1 MPYISPDMR
10 QEMLR
15 LARVLLEQT
24 EQDKIKWS
32 VTDKDNEFLFSSA
45 KSSMLIQG
53 EFGNYDEEGEG
64 DFSLVLL
71 NRGGSVA
78 SDLDI
83 GFEDAEYEAQNY
95 QVLKHL
101 YLTVQNKALEIDT
114 TLEDMQRALG
124 MEAGSESTS
133 SDA

>member
-1 MPYISPDMR
+1 MPYTPPEMR

-24 EQDKIKWS
+24 EQNKIKWS
-32 VTDKDNEFLFSSA
+32 TTDKDDEFLFSSA

-53 EFGNYDEEGEG
+53 EFGNYDAEDEG

-71 NRGGSVA
+71 NLGGSVA
-78 SDLDI
+78 ADLDI
-83 GFEDAEYEAQNY
+83 GFEDAEDEPQNY
-95 QVLKHL
+95 QVLKQL
-101 YLTVQNKALEIDT
+101 YLSVQNKALEIDT

-124 MEAGSESTS
+124 IGAGSESTS